1 MQTDEPFKK
10 PSIFHPAPSR
20 VFCILVIIQ
29 QMHMPRKKT
38 RTIGS
43 SLAPGANAS
52 KSISQND
59 IVFRTISVPPATAAD
74 LLDAHSIAADPNE
87 LQLRELRAQLAE
99 RLIEIAEEIG
109 TDRQRT
115 ILRLWLSGRY
125 TQVQIGEI
133 CGICQTTVFKTLH
146 GNDTYYP
153 DGKVRRYGGLL
164 KKISRV
170 AAGDALC
177 LSLLTQIADIT

>member
-1 MQTDEPFKK
+1 M
-10 PSIFHPAPSR
+10 SR
-20 VFCILVIIQ
+20 
-29 QMHMPRKKT
+29 RKT

-52 KSISQND
+52 RGMSPAD
-59 IVFRTISVPPATAAD
+59 MAWRTIPVPPATAAD
-74 LLDAHSIAADPNE
+74 LLDAGQIAADPNE
-87 LQLRELRAQLAE
+87 LQLRELRAQLAA
-99 RLIEIAEEIG
+99 RLVEIAEEIG

-115 ILRLWLSGRY
+115 ILRLWLSGKY
-125 TQVQIGEI
+125 TQVQIGEM

-170 AAGDALC
+170 AAVDDVC
-177 LSLLTQIADIT
+177 SNLLTQINDLL